1 MNSDD
6 TKRALAECKQ
16 LTQEYKSMQLY
27 MHGVHQDFLQLNNLS
42 KLEAV
47 SGGSAEA
54 LTKMEGDLEYYK
66 DLFEKYKFNYIEQD
80 TKEKFLK
87 EILQDSPPE
96 ITLASN
102 NELEAKNAENK
113 RLLDEKA
120 LAIEQLNREVMET
133 VDAVCKEN
141 DKLEED
147 VVNVSRLL
155 REMQDMEAEMAML
168 KSVEDKYS
176 GMTVED
182 AQILL
187 EEQTQSLY
195 KVNQEMEEVEASIQD
210 LKWKESQ
217 MVESNQKLARQ
228 SIQVEAQAKE
238 AIRLSSM
245 RRPEIEA
252 AYKDCLVATKQ
263 YQEGVG
269 LESIQILDDSC
280 TLLLEYKVIPGAAT
294 VHSLL
299 GANQALGKGSRSRK
313 PVLVQFT
320 IKFHPISGRILS
332 AAVANAGCD
341 LKDVVQVAK
350 ARNDVSF
357 LVSEIL
363 DRVHKAH
370 P

>member
-147 VVNVSRLL
+147 VVNVTRLL

-217 MVESNQKLARQ
+217 LIESNQKLARQ
-228 SIQVEAQAKE
+228 SIQAEAQAKE

-245 RRPEIEA
+245 RRPELEA
-252 AYKDCLVATKQ
+252 AYKECLAATKQ

-269 LESIQILDDSC
+269 LESIQILDDSS
-280 TLLLEYKVIPGAAT
+280 TLFLEYKVVPGAAT
-294 VHSLL
+294 IHSLL
-299 GANQALGKGSRSRK
+299 GTQTSGKGARSRK

-320 IKFHPISGRILS
+320 IKFHPTSGRLLS

-357 LVSEIL
+357 LVSEAL
-363 DRVHKAH
+363 DRIHKAH

>member
-87 EILQDSPPE
+87 EILQESPPE

-147 VVNVSRLL
+147 VVNVTRLL

-195 KVNQEMEEVEASIQD
+195 KVNQEMEEVEAIIQD

-217 MVESNQKLARQ
+217 LIESNQKLARQ
-228 SIQVEAQAKE
+228 CSQAEAQAKE

-245 RRPEIEA
+245 RRPELET
-252 AYKDCLVATKQ
+252 AYKECIAATKQ

-269 LESIQILDDSC
+269 LESIQILDDSS
-280 TLLLEYKVIPGAAT
+280 TLFLEYKVVPGAAT
-294 VHSLL
+294 IHSLL
-299 GANQALGKGSRSRK
+299 GTQTSGKGARTRK
-313 PVLVQFT
+313 PMLAQFT
-320 IKFHPISGRILS
+320 IKFHPTSGRILS
-332 AAVANAGCD
+332 ATVANAGCD
-341 LKDVVQVAK
+341 LKDVVQ
-350 ARNDVSF
+350 
-357 LVSEIL
+357 
-363 DRVHKAH
+363 
-370 P
+370 